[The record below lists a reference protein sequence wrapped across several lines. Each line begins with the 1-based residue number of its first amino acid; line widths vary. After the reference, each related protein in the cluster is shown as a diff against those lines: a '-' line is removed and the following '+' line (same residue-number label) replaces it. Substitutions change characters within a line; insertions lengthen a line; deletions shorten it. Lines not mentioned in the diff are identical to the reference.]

1 MKAFHCDSCGGLV
14 YFENTTCLTC
24 GAALAFLPDDAEI
37 RSLSLTGAAWQATS
51 GKQYKLCQNYV
62 EHNVCN
68 WAVPVE
74 DENPYCISCRL
85 NSVIPDLTV
94 PGNVNN
100 WAKFEAAKR
109 RLNYTLL
116 HFGLPLVSRVSDP
129 VNGVLYEFKAD
140 VPGVP
145 VMTGHEFGVITIN
158 LAEADDA
165 EREKRRV
172 DLHEPYRTILGHFR
186 HEIGHYYWDRF
197 FENKPDVE
205 GFRAVFG
212 DERADYD
219 EALKKHYADGAPANW
234 QENFISTY
242 ATSHPWEDWAETWAH
257 YLHMFDTI
265 ETAAAAGLALKPRR
279 ADEPTVELT
288 QFSPDSFDD
297 IVAGW
302 FPITYLLNNLS
313 RGLGLRDAYPFVLP
327 PPVVEKL
334 RFIHE
339 AIREAAAEARA

>member
-1 MKAFHCDSCGGLV
+1 MKAFHCDSCDGLV

-37 RSLSLTGAAWQATS
+37 RSLNKADELKWRSTS
-51 GKQYKLCQNYV
+51 GRHYRLCENYAQ
-62 EHNVCN
+62 HDVCN

-74 DENPYCISCRL
+74 DEESLCVSCRL
-85 NSVIPDLTV
+85 NSVIPDLSV
-94 PGNVNN
+94 EGNKNA

-116 HFGLPLVSRVSDP
+116 GFGLPIISKAVDAKEGL
-129 VNGVLYEFKAD
+129 LYEFKAD
-140 VPGVP
+140 AAGVP
-145 VMTGHEFGVITIN
+145 VLTGHEFGVITIN

-186 HEIGHYYWDRF
+186 HEVGHYYWDRF
-197 FENKPDVE
+197 FEDKAEVSE
-205 GFRAVFG
+205 FRKVFG
-212 DERADYD
+212 DEREDYE
-219 EALKKHYADGAPANW
+219 EALKRHYNNGVPADW
-234 QENFISTY
+234 QESFISTY

-265 ETAAAAGLALKPRR
+265 ETAAAAGLALKPQR
-279 ADEPTVELT
+279 ADEPSVDLT
-288 QFSPDSFDD
+288 DTSPHSFEEMME
-297 IVAGW
+297 GW

-334 RFIHE
+334 KFVHDS
-339 AIREAAAEARA
+339 IRKAARK